1 MVRQLMWIIWPGS
14 FMAIPAVGV
23 VFSLFDPEEM
33 HFFGS
38 SVDVSRMGVYTLG
51 FLLIW
56 AFGASCS
63 AMTCL
68 LQRTPPEINRGIDG
82 AADS

>member
-1 MVRQLMWIIWPGS
+1 MARQLMWIIWPGF

-23 VFSLFDPEEM
+23 VFSLFDPEDM

-38 SVDVSRMGVYTLG
+38 PVDVSRMGVYTLG

-56 AFGASCS
+56 AFGAGCS